1 MTVAR
6 AARPPV
12 VNSLVACDH
21 RQMVGRLVGREA
33 ELDRIAGAV
42 VSARGGTSRCLLITG
57 EAGIGKSRLV
67 ADEPPDHLPMVTGDE
82 AVDHGWTGGTCDR
95 HQ

>member
-1 MTVAR
+1 MAVAR

-12 VNSLVACDH
+12 VNGLVACDD

-42 VSARGGTSRCLLITG
+42 VSARGGSSRCLLVTG

-67 ADEPPDHLPMVTGDE
+67 AE
-82 AVDHGWTGGTCDR
+82 AVGTSTRRSCSPGTPPT
-95 HQ
+95 